1 MIFARKMKEIA
12 DVANEK
18 KDKRLQDA
26 LRNVCYDII
35 VETEKKIESA
45 AAGGGYSTSTCD
57 LYDRLKTSEIGQQL
71 AGEYGCNLTDIASRL
86 ACMVAER
93 FIECGFNVEKGKPT
107 DNDCYCV
114 YITWNKE
121 PQICAIGK
129 RGNP

>member
-18 KDKRLQDA
+18 KNKQLQDA
-26 LRNVCYDII
+26 LRHVCYDII

-71 AGEYGCNLTDIASRL
+71 AGEYGCNLTDAASLL
-86 ACMVAER
+86 AHTVAES
-93 FIECGFNVEKGKPT
+93 FIECGFNVERGRPT
-107 DNDCYCV
+107 DNDCYRV
-114 YITWNKE
+114 YITWDKE
-121 PQICAIGK
+121 PQQRAIGK
-129 RGNP
+129 RGNT

>member
-18 KDKRLQDA
+18 KDKQLQEA
-26 LRNVCYDII
+26 LRNVCSDII
-35 VETEKKIESA
+35 AETEKKIESA
-45 AAGGGYSTSTCD
+45 AADGWYGASTCD
-57 LYDRLKTSEIGQQL
+57 LYDRLKTLGIGQRL
-71 AGEYGCNLTDIASRL
+71 VDDGYSSSDIASRL

-114 YITWNKE
+114 YITWDKE
-121 PQICAIGK
+121 PQICAIG
-129 RGNP
+129 RASRT